1 MKSFASLAKI
11 SFGIALATSIASCG
25 NKGDKPSDSQT
36 NSKDST
42 QSAIVTVEK
51 IVYVNSDSL
60 LANYTYAKEV
70 TSRIEAKGKKAQS
83 ELQAKGTAFQREIA
97 DYQQKAATMSGQD
110 RQNTEER
117 LARKQQELAQHEQNA
132 GAAFSKETT
141 EENEKLYNKI
151 ADYLKTHAKEK
162 GYKLVLTYTKAS
174 PNILFADE
182 SLEVTNEVVS
192 GLNEAYTKESKK

>member
-1 MKSFASLAKI
+1 MKSF
-11 SFGIALATSIASCG
+11 TSIAKIGIGIAIATGVAACG
-25 NKGDKPSDSQT
+25 NKGNTPSDSQAST
-36 NSKDST
+36 NDST
-42 QSAIVTVEK
+42 KSAVLTAEK

-70 TSRIEAKGKKAQS
+70 NARIEAKGKKAQS
-83 ELQAKGTAFQREIA
+83 ELQAKGTAFQREVA

-132 GAAFSKETT
+132 GAAFSRETAD
-141 EENEKLYNKI
+141 ENEKLYNKI
-151 ADYLKTHAKEK
+151 ADYLKIHAKAK

-182 SLEVTNEVVS
+182 SLEVTKEVVD
-192 GLNEAYTKESKK
+192 GLNEAYKKENQK